1 MNGDARNMQANGFS
15 PMVWHALVAALL
27 LALITAGAGCQSGD
41 SNPSAAP
48 KPAQM
53 GPYAPAKPAATAP
66 GPLDPVMRAPQAVR
80 DAYAKDHRDDETP
93 LTVTKVQHRMMPDN
107 YVHYTLTS
115 KDASGKTT
123 VVEEYRSDGL
133 RITPKK

>member
-1 MNGDARNMQANGFS
+1 MNGNARNTEVEGFS

-27 LALITAGAGCQSGD
+27 LALITAAGCQSGD

-53 GPYAPAKPAATAP
+53 GPFAAPKPAATAP
-66 GPLDPVMRAPQAVR
+66 GPLDPIMRAPQAVR
-80 DAYAKDHRDDETP
+80 DSYFKDHRDDETP
-93 LTVTKVQHRMMPDN
+93 VTVTKVQHRMMPDN

-115 KDASGKTT
+115 KDSTGKTM
-123 VVEEYRSDGL
+123 VEEYRADGL

>member
-1 MNGDARNMQANGFS
+1 MNGDARNSDGEGFS

-27 LALITAGAGCQSGD
+27 VALITTAGCQSGD
-41 SNPSAAP
+41 SSAAGP
-48 KPAQM
+48 KPAPM
-53 GPYAPAKPAATAP
+53 GPFATAKPAAPAP
-66 GPLDPVMRAPQAVR
+66 GPLDPIMRAPQAVR
-80 DAYAKDHRDDETP
+80 DAYAKDHRDDETL

-115 KDASGKTT
+115 KDAAGKTT
-123 VVEEYRSDGL
+123 LVEEYRADGL

>member
-1 MNGDARNMQANGFS
+1 GFS

-27 LALITAGAGCQSGD
+27 LALITAAGCQSGD
-41 SNPSAAP
+41 SGAAGP
-48 KPAQM
+48 KPAM
-53 GPYAPAKPAATAP
+53 GPLPAAKPAAPAP
-66 GPLDPVMRAPQAVR
+66 GPLDPIMRAPQAVR

-93 LTVTKVQHRMMPDN
+93 GTVTKVQHRMMPDN

-115 KDASGKTT
+115 KDAAGKTMI
-123 VVEEYRSDGL
+123 VEEYRSDGL